1 MERSYRGKR
10 GKQKESERE
19 RGEGKTRE
27 RVWKRSLRE
36 RRKGIDIPAEAGA
49 CEAFL

>member
-27 RVWKRSLRE
+27 RVEENLRE
-36 RRKGIDIPAEAGA
+36 RRKGIDIPAEA
-49 CEAFL
+49 